1 MSFNRSILEEIR
13 KAANEGK
20 IVAGFNVFGYE
31 DALEIVRAAEK
42 AGRPVLLMT
51 NRDACNAMAVEH
63 WGALLTS
70 ISNGAAVPVG
80 VHLDHCS
87 DKEMILR
94 AIKSGYTSVM
104 YDGSK
109 LPLRENIENTREIVN
124 YAHGKG
130 VFVEGEIGYVP
141 YSDKEES
148 EIIYTDPKE
157 ARILAEESGLD
168 LLAVSVGN
176 IHRLTDQKVIID
188 FSLVE
193 EIESVCRTPLVIHG
207 ASGISGEDIRQL
219 KKHHFG
225 KFNIGTAIRQE
236 FGYALREEMKT
247 RPEEFDRLKL
257 MKTPRQKV
265 YEKALEII
273 KSLA

>member
-1 MSFNRSILEEIR
+1 MRMLEEIR
-13 KAANEGK
+13 KAANDGS
-20 IVAGFNVFGYE
+20 IVVGFNVFGYE

-51 NRDACNAMAVEH
+51 NRDACNSMAVEH
-63 WGALLTS
+63 WAALLTS
-70 ISNGAAVPVG
+70 ISKSAAVPVG

-87 DKEMILR
+87 DKDMILR
-94 AIKSGYTSVM
+94 AIESGYTSVM

-109 LPLRENIENTREIVN
+109 LPLRKNIQNTRDIVY
-124 YAHGKG
+124 YAHGKD

-141 YSDKEES
+141 YSDKEET
-148 EIIYTDPKE
+148 EIVYTDPKE

-176 IHRLTDQKVIID
+176 IHRLTEQKVIID

-193 EIESVCRTPLVIHG
+193 EIESICRTPLVIHG
-207 ASGISGEDIRQL
+207 ASGISGEDIQQL
-219 KKHHFG
+219 KKHRVG

-236 FGYALREEMKT
+236 FGYALREEMSAG
-247 RPEEFDRLKL
+247 PEEFDRLKL

-273 KSLA
+273 QSLA